1 MAKEFELGKVVVTM
15 PVDALMKEDLKFR
28 KFVQLALGRHAN
40 GDWGKLSPEDKQK
53 NDEALVTGERIL
65 SNYKRPGMGKDE
77 PNSRIWIITEADRKT
92 TTILFPEEY

>member
-1 MAKEFELGKVVVTM
+1 MAKEFDLGKVVVTT
-15 PVDALMKEDLKFR
+15 PVEVLMKENEKFR

-53 NDEALVTGERIL
+53 NDEALVNGERIV
-65 SNYKRPGMGKDE
+65 SNYKRPGMGRDE
-77 PNSRIWIITEADRKT
+77 PNSRVWIITEADRKT

>member
-1 MAKEFELGKVVVTM
+1 MAKEFNLGRVVVTM
-15 PVDALMKEDLKFR
+15 PVETLMKEDPKFR
-28 KFVQLALGRHAN
+28 RFVQTALGRHVN

-65 SNYKRPGMGKDE
+65 SNYKRPGMQKDE
-77 PNSRIWIITEADRKT
+77 PNARIWIITEADRKS